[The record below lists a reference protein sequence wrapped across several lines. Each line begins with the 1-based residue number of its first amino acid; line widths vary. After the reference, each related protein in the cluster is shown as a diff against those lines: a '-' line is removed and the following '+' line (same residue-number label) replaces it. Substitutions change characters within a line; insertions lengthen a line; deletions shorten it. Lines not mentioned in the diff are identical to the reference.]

1 VGSLSLHS
9 LVIKGP
15 AVKANGALRAAGV
28 KAAARRGRASRG
40 AWTLAST
47 GLHFTAAG
55 PTLNSWKRCI
65 HFGEEPKRRSH
76 GRVSP
81 APLKE
86 HPTGFLGA
94 WADMV
99 GADWVPAPLRR
110 RGRKPRVSINQLLQG
125 LTFHVTQGAGTL
137 AEHFFALFEEPLA
150 DSSWSD
156 RRARL
161 PWEVFADLMR
171 RALRPIATR
180 RHRDSFWRGWRLLA
194 LDGTQYSV
202 TNTPQLT
209 ATTTKA
215 KTRRGRAAF
224 AKITVNVLL
233 ELGLHN
239 PLAAGIGRHG
249 ESEWEL
255 ARRLLAQLPKRV
267 LLLGDRL
274 YGVPAFLVHAVAA
287 CQWVGSHCRC
297 VFRVPRHLT
306 RQVRRRLPDGSRRIR
321 VAVREKGRPA
331 HLVQWLELREIRVH
345 VGRPGARAHELRL
358 WTSLLSP
365 RTAPAREL
373 AQLYATRWEHEL
385 YFRETKRILRQTDVL
400 QSHTLVTAA
409 QELAAIVLATAM
421 LARERVRTAAGQVPV
436 LRVKFGVLLAV
447 VQSTWFYLG
456 PCEDL
461 LTARQKQ
468 QIVQRG
474 QALMRRC
481 VTAKRRSRTN
491 PRAVR
496 QPVRKW
502 PRLMQTHS
510 VEGPLRLTVV

>member
-1 VGSLSLHS
+1 M
-9 LVIKGP
+9 P
-15 AVKANGALRAAGV
+15 A
-28 KAAARRGRASRG
+28 
-40 AWTLAST
+40 
-47 GLHFTAAG
+47 
-55 PTLNSWKRCI
+55 
-65 HFGEEPKRRSH
+65 KRR
-76 GRVSP
+76 
-81 APLKE
+81 
-86 HPTGFLGA
+86 PTGFLGA
-94 WADMV
+94 WDDLV
-99 GADWVPAPLRR
+99 GADWRPAPLPR

-137 AEHFFALFEEPLA
+137 AEHFFELFEEPLA

-161 PWEVFADLMR
+161 PWAVFADLMR

-180 RHRDSFWRGWRLLA
+180 RHRQSFWRGWRLLA

-202 TNTPQLT
+202 TNTPQIT

-239 PLAAGIGRHG
+239 PLAAGIGRQG

-274 YGVPAFLVHAVAA
+274 YGVPAFLVQAVAA
-287 CQWVGSHCRC
+287 CHRVGSHCL
-297 VFRVPRHLT
+297 FRVPRHLT
-306 RQVRRRLPDGSRRIR
+306 RHVRRRLPDGSRRIR

-331 HLVQWLELREIRVH
+331 HILQWLDLREIRVH
-345 VGRPGARAHELRL
+345 VGRSGYRTHELRL
-358 WTSLLSP
+358 WTSLLNP

-385 YFRETKRILRQTDVL
+385 YFREAKRMLRQTDVL

-421 LARERVRTAAGQVPV
+421 LARERARAAGGQVPV

-447 VQSTWFYLG
+447 VRSTWFYLG
-456 PCEDL
+456 PCADL
-461 LTARQKQ
+461 LTERQKQ

-510 VEGPLRLTVV
+510 VEGPMQLTVV